1 MLHRKMKFAASPSF
15 MTFFLLS
22 TPQFLFQI
30 IILYPQIYNF
40 MWEVISDLQEV
51 SIWGETAKKWGENGE
66 KKLKNHDKKVGAV
79 ILIFHGGKSTRYD
92 IIFFS

>member
-1 MLHRKMKFAASPSF
+1 
-15 MTFFLLS
+15 
-22 TPQFLFQI
+22 
-30 IILYPQIYNF
+30 

-79 ILIFHGGKSTRYD
+79 ILIFHGGKSTIHD

>member
-1 MLHRKMKFAASPSF
+1 
-15 MTFFLLS
+15 
-22 TPQFLFQI
+22 
-30 IILYPQIYNF
+30 